1 MDRREFIHR
10 IGLMGSGIV
19 AGNLLTTLP
28 IQEWQPVSSGL
39 FRLSET
45 RYKLGTS
52 FSVTLIHHTRTIA
65 SEVIE
70 SVFTEV
76 DRLSDILSRHRE
88 GSPVWLLN
96 NRGSLKNTPRELMD
110 LIRQSQSWN
119 QRTGGFF
126 DITVEPIVTLF
137 AEHFNSY
144 RTPPPEEKV
153 LELVERTGF
162 EKVNVGTSEIS
173 FKHDGMGVTLDGI
186 AKGYIIDRSMAVIE
200 SRGIKGALINAG
212 GDIRAMGGKANG
224 TPWKVAIQDPWESE
238 GTIGSIDLVNGAVA
252 TSGNYR
258 IYYDEEKIFHHIVD
272 PSTGHSPQL
281 NASTTTLSRS
291 TLEADALSTAL
302 FVMKPERARYF
313 AERLPG
319 TEGLILTRDRK
330 IFSTSGWRMGA

>member
-28 IQEWQPVSSGL
+28 VQGWKPAGSGL

-45 RYKLGTS
+45 RLKLGTS
-52 FSVTLIHHTRTIA
+52 FGVTLIHHTRNIA

-76 DRLSDILSRHRE
+76 DRLGDILSRHQE

-96 NRGSLKNTPRELMD
+96 NRGNLEDAPRELMD
-110 LIRQSQSWN
+110 LIIQSRSWN

-126 DITVEPIVTLF
+126 DITVEPIVTF
-137 AEHFNSY
+137 FTEHFNSY

-153 LELVERTGF
+153 LGLLERMGF
-162 EKVNVGTSEIS
+162 EKVNVGISGIS
-173 FKHDGMGVTLDGI
+173 FKHEGMGITLDGI

-212 GDIRAMGGKANG
+212 GDIRAMGGKVTG
-224 TPWKVAIQDPWESE
+224 SPWRIAIQDPWESE
-238 GTIGSIDLVNGAVA
+238 GTTGTIDLVNGAVA

-258 IYYDEEKIFHHIVD
+258 IYHDEEKLFHHIID
-272 PSTGHSPQL
+272 PFSGRSPRMT
-281 NASTTTLSRS
+281 ASTTILSRS

-302 FVMKPERARYF
+302 FIMKPERARNF

-319 TEGLILTRDRK
+319 TEGLILTRDGK
-330 IFSTSGWRMGA
+330 KLSTSGWRL